1 MKYKIIADSS
11 CDLEKKDVQYDNID
25 FAVVPL
31 TIHVDNKEFIDNNE
45 LVVEDMLKSM
55 NSFKGK
61 SSSSCPSPH
70 SYYNELNGADKYFII
85 TISAKLSSSNNSAQV
100 ARNMCE
106 FKDDVFIIDS
116 KATSGI
122 LILIIEKLIALIKQ
136 NHQYT
141 EICTEINKYVEE
153 EIGLLFI
160 LDKFDNLVKN
170 GRVSRIKAF
179 LAKNLFIK
187 PICEAKDGEINMVK
201 KAYGLAR
208 ATIML
213 TTILETVVKSGNSKK
228 CIISYCESLESAQRV
243 KAMIEKKNL
252 FQDIRIIPMR
262 GLNSFYALEKGII
275 LGFEK

>member
-11 CDLEKKDVQYDNID
+11 CDLEKKNVQYENIE
-25 FAVVPL
+25 FAVAPL
-31 TIHVDNKEFIDNNE
+31 TIHVDNKEFVDNNE
-45 LVVEDMLKSM
+45 LDVEDMLKSM
-55 NSFKGK
+55 HEYKGK

-70 SYYNELNGADKYFII
+70 SYYNELNGADKYFIV

-106 FKDDVFIIDS
+106 FKDDVFVVDS
-116 KATSGI
+116 KATSGM
-122 LILIIEKLIALIKQ
+122 LILIIEKLIALINQ
-136 NHQYT
+136 NHQYSV
-141 EICTEINKYVEE
+141 ICDEINKYVE

-208 ATIML
+208 ASIML
-213 TTILETVVKSGNSKK
+213 TTILETVVRSGEHKK

-252 FQDIRIIPMR
+252 FQEIRIIPMR

-275 LGFEK
+275 LAFEK